1 MPRAELDWA
10 SSSIKIG
17 LLRNVRLGGSNY
29 RVNFISILNLIP
41 QKKMTWQPLIEEFKQ
56 QAEKISEGGG
66 QKSIDRQHKK
76 GRMTARERIAAVT
89 DDDWWLEVGKWAA
102 FEMYTEWGGSPS
114 ASVIC
119 GIGKVSGRYVMII
132 ANDATVKAGAFFPM
146 TCKKVL
152 RAQRVAM
159 HCHLPLLYLVDS
171 AGVFLPLQ
179 DEIFPD
185 EDDFGRI
192 FRNNSV
198 ISAMGIPQIA
208 AIMGN
213 CVAGGG
219 YLPVLCDKLVM
230 TEGSGLYL
238 AGPAL
243 VKSAIGQ
250 EYTSEELGGAEMHA
264 SISGT
269 IDYRE
274 PDDQAALKRVRE
286 LIGMMPETNRD
297 PKFRRE
303 TWSEPTE
310 DQSKIYDIVPTN
322 PQMRYDVRDLINVI
336 ADPDS
341 FVEYKAEY
349 GQTITCGHARIG
361 GFTVGIVANQ
371 RTAVMSKKEGMQF
384 GGVIYHDS
392 ADKEARFIMDC
403 NQTWT
408 PLIFLQDVM
417 GFMVGADS
425 EHAGIIRAGAKVVN
439 AISNSRVP
447 KITLITGGSYGAG
460 NYAMCGK
467 AFDPRF
473 IFAWPNARYAVMGG
487 KQAAQTILD
496 INIAALKRA
505 GQEPDAEELEAL
517 RKKVADAYDT
527 STDIRYAAARQWV
540 DGIIDPADTRQFLM
554 QALETVTLHAE
565 DEPFRTGVLQV

>member
-1 MPRAELDWA
+1 MEVASTGRLVFAFSYLGTMKRMPWQELINEFQK
-10 SSSIKIG
+10 SSDRIE
-17 LLRNVRLGGSNY
+17 LGGG
-29 RVNFISILNLIP
+29 P
-41 QKKMTWQPLIEEFKQ
+41 K
-56 QAEKISEGGG
+56 A
-66 QKSIDRQHKK
+66 IDRQHAK
-76 GRMTARERIAAVT
+76 GRLTARERISKLLDT
-89 DDDWWLEVGKWAA
+89 GSFFLEVGRWAA
-102 FEMYTEWGGSPS
+102 WEMYTEWGGTSS
-114 ASVIC
+114 ASVVC
-119 GIGKVSGRYVMII
+119 GMGQVSGRTVMII
-132 ANDATVKAGAFFPM
+132 ANDATTKAGAFFPM

-152 RAQRVAM
+152 RAQKIAMQNRV
-159 HCHLPLLYLVDS
+159 PLVYLVDS

-192 FRNNSV
+192 FRNNAV
-198 ISAMGIPQIA
+198 ISALGIPQLA

-219 YLPVLCDKLVM
+219 YLPVLCDKLIM

-250 EYTSEELGGAEMHA
+250 EVSHEDLGGAGMHA
-264 SISGT
+264 SVSGT

-274 PDDQAALKRVRE
+274 ADDEAAINRLRSLIEMLPADTVAAQFAAEAAREASRDQDEIYDVIPLDPQTRYDVRE
-286 LIGMMPETNRD
+286 LIHFLVD
-297 PKFRRE
+297 
-303 TWSEPTE
+303 
-310 DQSKIYDIVPTN
+310 
-322 PQMRYDVRDLINVI
+322 
-336 ADPDS
+336 ADS
-341 FVEYKAEY
+341 FQEYKAEY
-349 GQTITCGHARIG
+349 GQTIVCGHARIG
-361 GFTVGIVANQ
+361 GMRVGLVANQ
-371 RTAVMSKKEGMQF
+371 RTVVESAREGMQF

-417 GFMVGADS
+417 GFMVGRDS
-425 EHAGIIRAGAKVVN
+425 EQAGIIRAGAKVVN
-439 AISNSRVP
+439 VISNSRVP
-447 KITLITGGSYGAG
+447 KITVITGGSYGAG

-467 AFDPRF
+467 AFDPRM

-487 KQAAQTILD
+487 KQAASTILD

-505 GQEPDAEELEAL
+505 GQEPDTAELEEL
-517 RKKVADAYDT
+517 KQKVTAAYET
-527 STDIRYAAARQWV
+527 STDIRYAAARLWV
-540 DGIIDPADTRQFLM
+540 DGIIAPSETRQ
-554 QALETVTLHAE
+554 TLLDSLRIVSRYAE

>member
-1 MPRAELDWA
+1 
-10 SSSIKIG
+10 
-17 LLRNVRLGGSNY
+17 
-29 RVNFISILNLIP
+29 
-41 QKKMTWQPLIEEFKQ
+41 MTWQELIDEF
-56 QAEKISEGGG
+56 AADNGYIELGGG
-66 QKSIDRQHKK
+66 ARSIEKQHQK
-76 GRMTARERIAAVT
+76 GRFTARERIAKT
-89 DDDWWLEVGKWAA
+89 LDEGSFFLETGRWAGW
-102 FEMYTEWGGSPS
+102 EMYQEWGGTVSG
-114 ASVIC
+114 SVIC
-119 GIGKVSGRYVMII
+119 GMGKVSGRTVMII
-132 ANDATVKAGAFFPM
+132 ANDATIKAGAFFPI

-152 RAQRVAM
+152 RAQRIAM
-159 HCHLPLLYLVDS
+159 QNRVPLVYLVDS

-219 YLPVLCDKLVM
+219 YLPVLCDKLIM

-250 EYTSEELGGAEMHA
+250 EVSHEDLGGALMHG

-274 PDDQAALKRVRE
+274 PDDQAAIKRLRS
-286 LIGMMPETNRD
+286 LIALLPPDRISPQFHQDPAAD
-297 PKFRRE
+297 PKPVRDDIYG
-303 TWSEPTE
+303 SVPM
-310 DQSKIYDIVPTN
+310 DPQS
-322 PQMRYDVRDLINVI
+322 RYDVRDLISYLI
-336 ADPDS
+336 DAETFD
-341 FVEYKAEY
+341 EYKADY
-349 GQTITCGHARIG
+349 GQTIVCGYAKIG
-361 GFTVGIVANQ
+361 GYPVGIVANQ
-371 RTAVMSKKEGMQF
+371 RTVVTTAKEGMQF

-403 NQTWT
+403 NQTWI
-408 PLIFLQDVM
+408 PILFLQDVM
-417 GFMVGADS
+417 GFMVGRDS
-425 EHAGIIRAGAKVVN
+425 EQAGIIRAGAKVVN
-439 AISNSRVP
+439 VISNSRVP
-447 KITLITGGSYGAG
+447 KITVITGGSYGAG

-467 AFDPRF
+467 AFDPRL

-496 INIAALKRA
+496 INIAAMKRS
-505 GQEPDAEELEAL
+505 GQLPDADEMEAL
-517 RKKVADAYDT
+517 RKKVTDAYDT
-527 STDIRYAAARQWV
+527 STGIRYAAARLWV
-540 DGIIDPADTRQFLM
+540 DGIINPSDTREILIQSLGI
-554 QALETVTLHAE
+554 VTRYAA

>member
-1 MPRAELDWA
+1 M
-10 SSSIKIG
+10 S
-17 LLRNVRLGGSNY
+17 
-29 RVNFISILNLIP
+29 
-41 QKKMTWQPLIEEFKQ
+41 WQSLIEEFKTQ
-56 QAEKISEGGG
+56 GTKITEGGG
-66 QKSIDRQHKK
+66 QRSIDRQHKK
-76 GRMTARERIAAVT
+76 GRMTARERISQVT

-102 FEMYTEWGGSPS
+102 FGMYQDWGGSPS
-114 ASVIC
+114 ASVVC
-119 GIGKVSGRYVMII
+119 GVAKISGRLVMII

-152 RAQRVAM
+152 RAQRIAM
-159 HCHLPLLYLVDS
+159 HCRLPLLYLVDS

-198 ISAMGIPQIA
+198 ISAMGIPQLA

-219 YLPVLCDKLVM
+219 YLPVLCDKLIM

-250 EYTSEELGGAEMHA
+250 EYTSEDLGGAEMHA

-274 PDDQAALKRVRE
+274 PDDESALKRVRE
-286 LIGMMPETNRD
+286 LIGLMPETNRD
-297 PKFRRE
+297 AKFRRD
-303 TWSEPTE
+303 TWTEPAGNAE
-310 DQSKIYDIVPTN
+310 KIYDVVPTD
-322 PQMRYDVRDLINVI
+322 PQKRYDVRDLIDLVV
-336 ADPDS
+336 DPDS
-341 FVEYKAEY
+341 FSEYKAEY
-349 GQTITCGHARIG
+349 GQTIVCGYARIG
-361 GFTVGIVANQ
+361 GFTVGVVANQ
-371 RTAVMSKKEGMQF
+371 RTAVMTKKEGMQF

-403 NQTWT
+403 NQTWA
-408 PLIFLQDVM
+408 PIIFLQDVM
-417 GFMVGADS
+417 GFMVGRDS

-496 INIAALKRA
+496 INISAMKRA

-517 RKKVADAYDT
+517 RVKVTDAYDT
-527 STDIRYAAARQWV
+527 STDIRYAAARLWV
-540 DGIIDPADTRQFLM
+540 DGIIDPADTRQVLM
-554 QALETVTLHAE
+554 QALESVTLHAV

>member
-1 MPRAELDWA
+1 M
-10 SSSIKIG
+10 S
-17 LLRNVRLGGSNY
+17 
-29 RVNFISILNLIP
+29 
-41 QKKMTWQPLIEEFKQ
+41 WQSLTDEFRGQSDIIEQ
-56 QAEKISEGGG
+56 GGG
-66 QKSIDRQHKK
+66 QRSIDRQHKK
-76 GRMTARERIAAVT
+76 GRLTARERITKVL
-89 DDDWWLEVGKWAA
+89 DDDYWLEVGKWAG
-102 FEMYTEWGGSPS
+102 FGMYEEWGGSPS
-114 ASVIC
+114 GSVIC
-119 GIGKVSGRYVMII
+119 GVGKIQGRLVMII
-132 ANDATVKAGAFFPM
+132 ANDATVKAGAFFPI
-146 TCKKVL
+146 TAKKVL
-152 RAQRVAM
+152 RAQRIAM
-159 HCHLPLLYLVDS
+159 HCRLPLLYLVDS

-198 ISAMGIPQIA
+198 ISAMGIPQLA

-219 YLPVLCDKLVM
+219 YLPVLCDKLIM

-264 SISGT
+264 QISGT

-274 PDDQAALKRVRE
+274 PDDEAALKRVRE
-286 LIGMMPETNRD
+286 LVGLMPETHRSH
-297 PKFRRE
+297 KFRRE
-303 TWSEPTE
+303 TWSEPS
-310 DQSKIYDIVPTN
+310 DSQDKIYDVVPTD
-322 PQMRYDVRDLINVI
+322 PQTRYDVRDLIQLI

-341 FVEYKAEY
+341 FSEYKAEY
-349 GQTITCGHARIG
+349 GQTIICGYARIG
-361 GFTVGIVANQ
+361 GFNVGIVANQ
-371 RTAVMSKKEGMQF
+371 RTAVMTKKEGMQF

-417 GFMVGADS
+417 GFMVGKDS
-425 EHAGIIRAGAKVVN
+425 EEAGIIRAGAKVVN
-439 AISNSRVP
+439 AISNSVVP

-496 INIAALKRA
+496 INIAAMKRA

-517 RKKVADAYDT
+517 RKKVTSAYDT
-527 STDIRYAAARQWV
+527 STDIRYAAGRLWV
-540 DGIIDPADTRQFLM
+540 DGIIDPADTRKVLIQS
-554 QALETVTLHAE
+554 LESVTLHAE
-565 DEPFRTGVLQV
+565 PEPFRTGVYQV

>member
-1 MPRAELDWA
+1 
-10 SSSIKIG
+10 
-17 LLRNVRLGGSNY
+17 
-29 RVNFISILNLIP
+29 
-41 QKKMTWQPLIEEFKQ
+41 MTWQARIEELKTE
-56 QAEKISEGGG
+56 QADIELGGG
-66 QKSIDRQHKK
+66 SRAIERQHKK
-76 GRMTARERIAAVT
+76 GRLTARERISKLL
-89 DDDWWLEVGKWAA
+89 DDGSFWLEVGLWAGWQ
-102 FEMYTEWGGSPS
+102 MYTEWGGTKS

-119 GIGKVSGRYVMII
+119 GLGQVNGRTVMII
-132 ANDATVKAGAFFPM
+132 ANDATIKAGAFFPM

-152 RAQRVAM
+152 RAQRIAM
-159 HCHLPLLYLVDS
+159 QCRVPLVYLVDS

-179 DEIFPD
+179 GEIFPD

-198 ISAMGIPQIA
+198 ISALGIPQLA

-250 EYTSEELGGAEMHA
+250 EVSSEDLGGASMHA
-264 SISGT
+264 AISGT
-269 IDYRE
+269 IDYKE
-274 PDDQAALKRVRE
+274 PDDDAAIERLRGLIEMLPEDSQAQEYRCDEAVE
-286 LIGMMPETNRD
+286 SAATGDIYEQIPID
-297 PKFRRE
+297 P
-303 TWSEPTE
+303 
-310 DQSKIYDIVPTN
+310 QA
-322 PQMRYDVRDLINVI
+322 RYDVRDLIQFLVD
-336 ADPDS
+336 AES
-341 FVEYKAEY
+341 FQEYKADY
-349 GQTITCGHARIG
+349 GQTIVCGYAKIG
-361 GFTVGIVANQ
+361 GHQVGIVANQ
-371 RTAVMSKKEGMQF
+371 RTVVKSAKEGMQF

-408 PLIFLQDVM
+408 PIIFLQDVM
-417 GFMVGADS
+417 GFMVGRDS
-425 EHAGIIRAGAKVVN
+425 EEAGIIRAGAKVVN
-439 AISNSRVP
+439 VISNSRVP
-447 KITLITGGSYGAG
+447 KITVITGGSYGAG

-487 KQAAQTILD
+487 KQAAKTILD

-505 GQEPDAEELEAL
+505 GQEPDAEEMEAL
-517 RKKVADAYDT
+517 RQQVEEAYDT
-527 STDIRYAAARQWV
+527 STDVRYAAGRLWV
-540 DGIIDPADTRQFLM
+540 DAVINPDETRQVLIDSL
-554 QALETVTLHAE
+554 AIVTRHAE

>member
-1 MPRAELDWA
+1 MSWNKL
-10 SSSIKIG
+10 IG
-17 LLRNVRLGGSNY
+17 DFATEQADIELGGGE
-29 RVNFISILNLIP
+29 RSI
-41 QKKMTWQPLIEEFKQ
+41 E
-56 QAEKISEGGG
+56 
-66 QKSIDRQHKK
+66 RQHKK
-76 GRMTARERIAAVT
+76 GRLTARERISKLL
-89 DDDWWLEVGKWAA
+89 DEGSFWQEIGLWAGWN
-102 FEMYTEWGGSPS
+102 MYTEWGGAKS
-114 ASVIC
+114 AGVVC
-119 GIGKVSGRYVMII
+119 GLGKVSNRTVMVI
-132 ANDATVKAGAFFPM
+132 ANDATIKAGAFFPM

-152 RAQRVAM
+152 RAQRIAM
-159 HCHLPLLYLVDS
+159 QCRVPLVYLVDS

-198 ISAMGIPQIA
+198 ASAMGIPQIA

-230 TEGSGLYL
+230 TENSGLYL

-250 EYTSEELGGAEMHA
+250 EVSSEELGGADMHA

-269 IDYRE
+269 IDFKE
-274 PDDQAALKRVRE
+274 KDDDAALERVRSLVE
-286 LIGMMPETNRD
+286 VLPEDNPAREYRCDD
-297 PKFRRE
+297 PVD
-303 TWSEPTE
+303 PTE
-310 DQSKIYDIVPTN
+310 DGSGIHDKIPMD
-322 PQMRYDVRDLINVI
+322 PQERYDVRDLIAFL
-336 ADPDS
+336 ADADS
-341 FVEYKAEY
+341 FQEYKSEY
-349 GQTITCGHARIG
+349 GQTIVCGYAKIG
-361 GFTVGIVANQ
+361 GHHVGIVANQ
-371 RTAVMSKKEGMQF
+371 RTVVKSANDGMQF

-408 PLIFLQDVM
+408 PIVFLQDVM
-417 GFMVGADS
+417 GFMVGRDS
-425 EHAGIIRAGAKVVN
+425 EQAGIIRAGAKVVN
-439 AISNSRVP
+439 VISNSRVP
-447 KITLITGGSYGAG
+447 KITVITGGSYGAG

-487 KQAAQTILD
+487 KQAAKVILD
-496 INIAALKRA
+496 INIAAMKRA

-517 RKKVADAYDT
+517 REKVQSAYDT
-527 STDIRYAAARQWV
+527 STDIRYAAGRLWV
-540 DGIIDPADTRQFLM
+540 DGIINPEDTRQTLIDSL
-554 QALETVTLHAE
+554 AIVTRESEHQ
-565 DEPFRTGVLQV
+565 PFKTGVLQV

>member
-1 MPRAELDWA
+1 MNWQEL
-10 SSSIKIG
+10 IG
-17 LLRNVRLGGSNY
+17 EFQQQSDV
-29 RVNFISILNLIP
+29 
-41 QKKMTWQPLIEEFKQ
+41 IEL
-56 QAEKISEGGG
+56 GGG

-76 GRMTARERIAAVT
+76 NRMTARERIGALLDA
-89 DDDWWLEVGKWAA
+89 DSFFLEVGRWAG
-102 FEMYTEWGGSPS
+102 FEMYKEWGGTVSG
-114 ASVIC
+114 SVIC
-119 GIGKVSGRYVMII
+119 GLGKVSNRTVMII
-132 ANDATVKAGAFFPM
+132 ANDATIKAGAFFPI

-152 RAQRVAM
+152 RAQRIAM
-159 HCHLPLLYLVDS
+159 QCRVPLVYLVDS

-198 ISAMGIPQIA
+198 ISALGIPQIA

-219 YLPVLCDKLVM
+219 YLPVLCDKLIM

-250 EYTSEELGGAEMHA
+250 DVSHEDLGGAKMHGN
-264 SISGT
+264 ISGT
-269 IDYRE
+269 IDFRE
-274 PDDQAALKRVRE
+274 ENDEAAIIRLRSLVE
-286 LIGMMPETNRD
+286 VMPADEGAS
-297 PKFRRE
+297 KFRQDV
-303 TWSEPTE
+303 SVPAAK
-310 DQSKIYDIVPTN
+310 DASDIHSVVPVD
-322 PQMRYDVRDLINVI
+322 PQTRYDVRDLIDFL
-336 ADPDS
+336 ADEDT
-341 FVEYKAEY
+341 FQEYKADY
-349 GQTITCGHARIG
+349 GQTIVCGYAKIG
-361 GFTVGIVANQ
+361 GYQVGIIANQ
-371 RTAVMSKKEGMQF
+371 RTVIQTPKEGMQF

-408 PLIFLQDVM
+408 PILFLQDVM
-417 GFMVGADS
+417 GFMVGRDS

-439 AISNSRVP
+439 AISNSVVP
-447 KITLITGGSYGAG
+447 KITVITGGSYGAG

-487 KQAAQTILD
+487 KQAAQVILD
-496 INIAALKRA
+496 INIAAMKRA
-505 GQEPDAEELEAL
+505 GQEPDATELEELREQ
-517 RKKVADAYDT
+517 VNNAYET
-527 STDIRYAAARQWV
+527 STDIRYAAARLWV
-540 DGIIDPADTRQFLM
+540 DGIIKPEDTREVLIQSLGV
-554 QALETVTLHAE
+554 VTRHAE
-565 DEPFRTGVLQV
+565 PEPFRTGVYQV

>member
-1 MPRAELDWA
+1 MSWQQLLD
-10 SSSIKIG
+10 
-17 LLRNVRLGGSNY
+17 
-29 RVNFISILNLIP
+29 
-41 QKKMTWQPLIEEFKQ
+41 EFQ
-56 QAEKISEGGG
+56 EQAKTIQGGG
-66 QKSIDRQHKK
+66 GKKATARQHEK
-76 GRMTARERIAAVT
+76 GRLTARERI
-89 DDDWWLEVGKWAA
+89 DRLLDSPESWMEVGLWGAYQ
-102 FEMYTEWGGSPS
+102 MYEDWGGAPS
-114 ASVIC
+114 ASVVC
-119 GIGKVSGRYVMII
+119 GIGRISGRDVMII
-132 ANDATVKAGAFFPM
+132 ANDATIKAGAFFPM

-152 RAQRVAM
+152 RAQRIAM
-159 HCHLPLLYLVDS
+159 HCRLPLLYLVDS

-198 ISAMGIPQIA
+198 ISAMGLPQLA
-208 AIMGN
+208 SIMGN

-219 YLPVLCDKLVM
+219 YLPVLCDKLIM

-250 EYTSEELGGAEMHA
+250 EVSSEDLGGARMHA

-274 PDDQAALKRVRE
+274 PDDPAAIERIKQ
-286 LIGMMPETNRD
+286 LIAMFPADPRASVFRRD
-297 PKFRRE
+297 PWADSAVNKADPYTKFPLDPQARF
-303 TWSEPTE
+303 
-310 DQSKIYDIVPTN
+310 DI
-322 PQMRYDVRDLINVI
+322 RDLIRYL
-336 ADPDS
+336 ADEGS
-341 FVEYKAEY
+341 FQEYKAEY
-349 GQTITCGHARIG
+349 GQTLVCGHARIG
-361 GFTVGIVANQ
+361 GHQVGIIANQ
-371 RTAVMSKKEGMQF
+371 RTSAMTPKEGIQF

-408 PLIFLQDVM
+408 PLIFLQDVF
-417 GFMVGADS
+417 GFMVGRQS
-425 EHAGIIRAGAKVVN
+425 EEAGIIRAGAKVVN

-447 KITLITGGSYGAG
+447 KLTVITGGSYGAG

-473 IFAWPNARYAVMGG
+473 IFAWPNARYAVMGS
-487 KQAAQTILD
+487 KQAASTLLD
-496 INIAALKRA
+496 VAIAAMKRQ
-505 GQEPDAEELEAL
+505 GKEPDAVELEQL
-517 RKKVADAYDT
+517 RERVTEAYET
-527 STDIRYAAARQWV
+527 STDIRYAAARLWV
-540 DGIIDPADTRQFLM
+540 DGIITPADTRNVLIRS
-554 QALETVTLHAE
+554 LDVVTRHVP

>member
-1 MPRAELDWA
+1 MNWQKLIAEFDQQNG
-10 SSSIKIG
+10 I
-17 LLRNVRLGGSNY
+17 
-29 RVNFISILNLIP
+29 
-41 QKKMTWQPLIEEFKQ
+41 IEL
-56 QAEKISEGGG
+56 GGG

-76 GRMTARERIAAVT
+76 GRMTARERIQT
-89 DDDWWLEVGKWAA
+89 LLDEDSFFLEVGRWAG
-102 FEMYTEWGGSPS
+102 FEMYTEWGGTVSG
-114 ASVIC
+114 SVIC
-119 GIGKVSGRYVMII
+119 GLGVVSSRTVMII
-132 ANDATVKAGAFFPM
+132 ANDATIKAGAFFPI

-152 RAQRVAM
+152 RAQRIATQCRV
-159 HCHLPLLYLVDS
+159 PLIYLVDS

-192 FRNNSV
+192 FRNNSI
-198 ISAMGIPQIA
+198 ISALGIPQIA

-219 YLPVLCDKLVM
+219 YLPVLCDKLIM

-250 EYTSEELGGAEMHA
+250 EVSHEDLGGALMHG

-274 PDDQAALKRVRE
+274 PDEQSAIKRLRSLVEIMPDDQIAS
-286 LIGMMPETNRD
+286 
-297 PKFRRE
+297 KFRCDQPKAAGRGA
-303 TWSEPTE
+303 E
-310 DQSKIYDIVPTN
+310 DIHSVVPVD
-322 PQMRYDVRDLINVI
+322 PQTRYDVRDLITFLT
-336 ADPDS
+336 DEDT
-341 FVEYKAEY
+341 FQEYKADY
-349 GQTITCGHARIG
+349 GQTIVCGYAKIG
-361 GFTVGIVANQ
+361 GYHVGIVANQ
-371 RTAVMSKKEGMQF
+371 RTVVQTPKEGMQF

-408 PLIFLQDVM
+408 PLLFLQDVM
-417 GFMVGADS
+417 GFMVGRDS

-439 AISNSRVP
+439 AISNSVVP
-447 KITLITGGSYGAG
+447 KITVITGGSYGAG

-487 KQAAQTILD
+487 KQAASVILD
-496 INIAALKRA
+496 INIAAMKRA
-505 GQEPDAEELEAL
+505 GQEPDANELEQL
-517 RKKVADAYDT
+517 RKQVNDAYDT
-527 STDIRYAAARQWV
+527 STDIRYAAARLWV
-540 DGIIDPADTRQFLM
+540 DGIINPQDTRNTLIQSLGI
-554 QALETVTLHAE
+554 VTRHAE
-565 DEPFRTGVLQV
+565 PEPFRTGVYQV

>member
-1 MPRAELDWA
+1 MTPLPLC
-10 SSSIKIG
+10 IK
-17 LLRNVRLGGSNY
+17 GG
-29 RVNFISILNLIP
+29 RISEKTP
-41 QKKMTWQPLIEEFKQ
+41 MGWKALIEEFNQ
-56 QAEKISEGGG
+56 QSDLIGLGGG
-66 QKSIDRQHKK
+66 QKSIERQHRKK
-76 GRMTARERIAAVT
+76 RLTARERISELL
-89 DDDWWLEVGKWAA
+89 DDNWWLEIGRWAG
-102 FEMYTEWGGSPS
+102 FGMYEEWGGAPS

-119 GIGKVSGRYVMII
+119 GVGTICDRLVMLI
-132 ANDATVKAGAFFPM
+132 ANDATIKAGAFFPM

-152 RAQRVAM
+152 RAQRIAM
-159 HCHLPLLYLVDS
+159 QSRLPLVYIVDS

-192 FRNNSV
+192 FRNNAV

-219 YLPVLCDKLVM
+219 YLPVLCDKLIM

-250 EYTSEELGGAEMHA
+250 EVSHEELGGAEMHA
-264 SISGT
+264 AVSGT

-274 PDDQAALKRVRE
+274 PDDEAAIARVRE
-286 LIGMMPETNRD
+286 LVGLLPEDHRD
-297 PKFRRE
+297 HKFRRD
-303 TWSEPTE
+303 TWSEPKVTA
-310 DQSKIYDIVPTN
+310 DQIHEVVPID
-322 PQMRYDVRDLINVI
+322 PQQRYDVRDLINLIV
-336 ADPDS
+336 DPDS
-341 FVEYKAEY
+341 FSEYKTEY
-349 GQTITCGHARIG
+349 GQTIVCGYARIG
-361 GFTVGIVANQ
+361 GFQVGIVANQ
-371 RTAVMSKKEGMQF
+371 RTSVMTKKEGMQF

-403 NQTWT
+403 NQTWA
-408 PLIFLQDVM
+408 PIIFLQDVM
-417 GFMVGADS
+417 GFMVGRDS
-425 EHAGIIRAGAKVVN
+425 EQDGIIRAGAKVVN
-439 AISNSRVP
+439 VISNSRVP
-447 KITLITGGSYGAG
+447 KLTVITGGSYGAG

-487 KQAAQTILD
+487 KQAASTILD
-496 INIAALKRA
+496 INIAAMKRR
-505 GQEPDAEELEAL
+505 GQEPDAEELEQL
-517 RKKVADAYDT
+517 RTKVTDAYET
-527 STDIRYAAARQWV
+527 STDIRYAAGRLWV
-540 DGIIDPADTRQFLM
+540 DGIINPGDTRKTLID
-554 QALETVTLHAE
+554 ALGVVTRHAI

>member
-1 MPRAELDWA
+1 MNWQKLIDEFGTEQSDIELGGGEK
-10 SSSIKIG
+10 SIK
-17 LLRNVRLGGSNY
+17 
-29 RVNFISILNLIP
+29 
-41 QKKMTWQPLIEEFKQ
+41 
-56 QAEKISEGGG
+56 
-66 QKSIDRQHKK
+66 RQHDK
-76 GRMTARERIAAVT
+76 GRLTARERIAKLL
-89 DDDWWLEVGKWAA
+89 DPKSFWQEIGLWAGW
-102 FEMYTEWGGSPS
+102 EMYTEWGGANS
-114 ASVIC
+114 ACVVC
-119 GIGKVSGRYVMII
+119 GLGVVSGRTVMVI
-132 ANDATVKAGAFFPM
+132 ANDATIKAGAFFPM

-152 RAQRVAM
+152 RAQRIAM
-159 HCHLPLLYLVDS
+159 HCRVPLVYLVDS

-192 FRNNSV
+192 FRNNAV
-198 ISAMGIPQIA
+198 ISAMGIPQLS

-250 EYTSEELGGAEMHA
+250 EVTSEELGGAAMHA

-269 IDYRE
+269 IDFKEADDADAINRLRALIEMLPEDTQANEFRCDEVVE
-274 PDDQAALKRVRE
+274 PEANS
-286 LIGMMPETNRD
+286 G
-297 PKFRRE
+297 
-303 TWSEPTE
+303 S
-310 DQSKIYDIVPTN
+310 IYDTIPMD
-322 PQMRYDVRDLINVI
+322 PQSRYDVRDLISYL
-336 ADPDS
+336 ADAKT
-341 FVEYKAEY
+341 FQEYKQDY
-349 GQTITCGHARIG
+349 GQTIVCGYAKIG
-361 GFTVGIVANQ
+361 GHHVGIVANQ
-371 RTAVMSKKEGMQF
+371 RTVVKSEKDGMQY

-408 PLIFLQDVM
+408 PIIFLQDVM
-417 GFMVGADS
+417 GFMVGRDS
-425 EHAGIIRAGAKVVN
+425 EQAGIIRAGAKVVN
-439 AISNSRVP
+439 VISNSRVP
-447 KITLITGGSYGAG
+447 KITVITGGSYGAG

-487 KQAAQTILD
+487 KQAAKVILD

-505 GQEPDAEELEAL
+505 GQVPEADEMEAL
-517 RKKVADAYDT
+517 REKVQSAYDT
-527 STDIRYAAARQWV
+527 STDIRYAAGRLWV
-540 DGIIDPADTRQFLM
+540 DGIINPADTRATLIQSLKI
-554 QALETVTLHAE
+554 VTRHA
-565 DEPFRTGVLQV
+565 DNEPFRTGVLQV

>member
-1 MPRAELDWA
+1 MSWQQLLD
-10 SSSIKIG
+10 
-17 LLRNVRLGGSNY
+17 
-29 RVNFISILNLIP
+29 
-41 QKKMTWQPLIEEFKQ
+41 EFQDQ
-56 QAEKISEGGG
+56 QQTIQAGGG
-66 QKSIDRQHKK
+66 KKATARQHEK
-76 GRMTARERIAAVT
+76 GRLTARERIARLL
-89 DDDWWLEVGKWAA
+89 DSPESWMEVGLWAA
-102 FEMYTEWGGSPS
+102 YQMYEDWGGAPS
-114 ASVIC
+114 ASVVC
-119 GIGKVSGRYVMII
+119 GVGRISGRDVMII
-132 ANDATVKAGAFFPM
+132 ANDATTKAGAFFPM

-152 RAQRVAM
+152 RAQRIAM
-159 HCHLPLLYLVDS
+159 HCRLPLLYLVDS

-198 ISAMGIPQIA
+198 ISAMGIPQLA
-208 AIMGN
+208 SIMGN

-219 YLPVLCDKLVM
+219 YLPVLCDKLIM

-250 EYTSEELGGAEMHA
+250 EVSSEDLGGAKMHA

-274 PDDQAALKRVRE
+274 PDDPAAIERIKK
-286 LIGMMPETNRD
+286 LIATYPED
-297 PKFRRE
+297 PRAGVFRRDVWADE
-303 TWSEPTE
+303 SVNRADPYAKFPL
-310 DQSKIYDIVPTN
+310 DPQARFDI
-322 PQMRYDVRDLINVI
+322 RDLIRYL
-336 ADPDS
+336 ADEGS
-341 FVEYKAEY
+341 FQEYKAEY
-349 GQTITCGHARIG
+349 GQTLICGHARIG
-361 GFTVGIVANQ
+361 GFQVGIIANQ
-371 RTAVMSKKEGMQF
+371 RTSAMTPKEGIQF

-408 PLIFLQDVM
+408 PLIFLQDVF
-417 GFMVGADS
+417 GFMVGRQS
-425 EHAGIIRAGAKVVN
+425 EEAGIIRAGAKVVN

-447 KITLITGGSYGAG
+447 KITVITGGSYGAG

-473 IFAWPNARYAVMGG
+473 IFAWPNARYAVMGS
-487 KQAAQTILD
+487 KQAASTLLD
-496 INIAALKRA
+496 VAIAAMKRQ
-505 GQEPDAEELEAL
+505 GKEPDAAELELL
-517 RKKVADAYDT
+517 RERVTEAYET
-527 STDIRYAAARQWV
+527 STDIRYAAARLWV
-540 DGIIDPADTRQFLM
+540 DGVITPAQTRGTLIRS
-554 QALETVTLHAE
+554 LELVTRHVP